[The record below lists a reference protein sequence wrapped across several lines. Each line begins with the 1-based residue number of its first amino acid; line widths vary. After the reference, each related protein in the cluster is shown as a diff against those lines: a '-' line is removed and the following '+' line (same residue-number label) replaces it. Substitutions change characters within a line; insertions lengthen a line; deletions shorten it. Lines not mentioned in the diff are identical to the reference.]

1 MSCFCSV
8 SWNKF
13 VGFLSLSLSHTHT
26 HFCLQESSSLG
37 LPVVRPLFLHYWED
51 PRSLAITY
59 QQFLVGS
66 EILVA
71 PVLDKGHGHVWT
83 YFPSSPDEWTHVW
96 TGTLYSHRPS
106 LVKIQSPLGYP
117 AIFVKSNSP
126 VGHTFL
132 QNLRDLHL
140 MPEWRDGPIS
150 LSFRLFDPPFS
161 KVQDQSFHTIDP
173 VGCSP
178 FKRFTIRVFTP
189 LIW

>member
-1 MSCFCSV
+1 M
-8 SWNKF
+8 N
-13 VGFLSLSLSHTHT
+13 GFKRNIDRHGVFFLVQFHATNLWAFSHSLTHTHTHTLSLSLSLSLSLTL
-26 HFCLQESSSLG
+26 FCLQESSSLG

-51 PRSLAITY
+51 PRSLAISY

-96 TGTLYSHRPS
+96 TGTIYSHRPS
-106 LVKIQSPLGYP
+106 LVKIRAPLGYP
-117 AIFVKSNSP
+117 AIFVKSKSP

-140 MPEWRDGPIS
+140 ICPNEEI
-150 LSFRLFDPPFS
+150 
-161 KVQDQSFHTIDP
+161 
-173 VGCSP
+173 
-178 FKRFTIRVFTP
+178 
-189 LIW
+189 